1 MAGEHEPVGSAP
13 ASWSYRPALDGVR
26 AVAVYLVVLFH
37 SGLSLA
43 GGGFIGVDVFFV
55 LSGFLI
61 TNILLSDVDEVGRI
75 RFARFYSR
83 RVRRL
88 LPAAVLTVVVTSLVF
103 LVITNVVR
111 RLPLVSD
118 AKSALL
124 YVANWRFLHEQNDYF
139 ATNVAKSPFL
149 HFWSLAIE
157 EQFYVVFPLLL
168 LLLTRLGRRRRWA
181 PATGIGLLFVG
192 SLAMQVYWAGADPSH
207 AYYGTDARVYQLLAG
222 ALLAIALRTWP
233 HRPTPAV
240 ARTAAA
246 VGLTCVLLLASS
258 LTGAGASSRGIAA
271 MGASTVLLGGLAV
284 HEAGPVHRLL
294 SHRVPVYLG
303 RISYSTYLWHWP
315 VILVIR
321 ELVHISPLAVAATA
335 APIATGLAALSSELL
350 ELPVRRSRALDR
362 WRLQT
367 IAAGVAVCVVAA
379 VAVVPPVLN
388 NARRP
393 ELVAASVGGTGPRP
407 VVRVVHKGGHGQSR
421 TTTPAHGRRVPKLN
435 WAALESA
442 VGPQHTC
449 TAQDPQQCVVVHG
462 GSPHILLVGDSNA
475 RMLAPALIRLAHD
488 HGFTLS
494 LNIMSGCPWQAQ
506 ETNYARPPSE
516 QAACTAERDVW
527 YRDVLPKLHPDV
539 VILVSYARDDQA
551 IYGQSLRRTGGSN
564 ETLDQMLL
572 NTTNETL
579 ARITK
584 TGARALI
591 LRTILTSSF
600 DPLQCLSQATF
611 VDQCDVPVPLR
622 EPISDSF
629 YDSAAAASPEVFTFD
644 INPIMCPGAPACS
657 PMLGGLTVWRNVN
670 HFGVGILVHKRAQI
684 WNSIV
689 ASGAL
694 SGF

>member
-1 MAGEHEPVGSAP
+1 
-13 ASWSYRPALDGVR
+13 
-26 AVAVYLVVLFH
+26 
-37 SGLSLA
+37 
-43 GGGFIGVDVFFV
+43 
-55 LSGFLI
+55 
-61 TNILLSDVDEVGRI
+61 
-75 RFARFYSR
+75 
-83 RVRRL
+83 
-88 LPAAVLTVVVTSLVF
+88 
-103 LVITNVVR
+103 
-111 RLPLVSD
+111 
-118 AKSALL
+118 
-124 YVANWRFLHEQNDYF
+124 
-139 ATNVAKSPFL
+139 
-149 HFWSLAIE
+149 
-157 EQFYVVFPLLL
+157 
-168 LLLTRLGRRRRWA
+168 
-181 PATGIGLLFVG
+181 
-192 SLAMQVYWAGADPSH
+192 
-207 AYYGTDARVYQLLAG
+207 
-222 ALLAIALRTWP
+222 
-233 HRPTPAV
+233 
-240 ARTAAA
+240 
-246 VGLTCVLLLASS
+246 
-258 LTGAGASSRGIAA
+258 
-271 MGASTVLLGGLAV
+271 
-284 HEAGPVHRLL
+284 
-294 SHRVPVYLG
+294 
-303 RISYSTYLWHWP
+303 
-315 VILVIR
+315 
-321 ELVHISPLAVAATA
+321 
-335 APIATGLAALSSELL
+335 
-350 ELPVRRSRALDR
+350 
-362 WRLQT
+362 
-367 IAAGVAVCVVAA
+367 
-379 VAVVPPVLN
+379 
-388 NARRP
+388 
-393 ELVAASVGGTGPRP
+393 
-407 VVRVVHKGGHGQSR
+407 
-421 TTTPAHGRRVPKLN
+421 VPKLN

-449 TAQDPQQCVVVHG
+449 TAQDPKQCVVVHG

-475 RMLAPALIRLAHD
+475 RMLAPALIRLARD
-488 HGFTLS
+488 RGFTLS

-629 YDSAAAASPEVFTFD
+629 YDSAAAASPDVFTFD
-644 INPIMCPGAPACS
+644 INPIMCPGAPVCS